1 MDPIVGVLIGLA
13 AGGVIGYLWARGGA
27 ATAAERAR
35 AAEDERARLETQ
47 LSDER
52 TARTAA
58 ESDREAARARADE
71 SEKRVQERDQFIKGF
86 VETSR
91 GDQQNAYA
99 KLSQAALEATTKQFL
114 ELANQT
120 LQATARGA
128 AGDLEVRKKEIEGLL
143 APMRDELGK
152 LASAANAMEQ
162 KRSEAY
168 GTIQQLVSS
177 LSGQA
182 QRLEKQTLDLTSA
195 LRGSSQARGRWGEAQ
210 FRRIVELAGML
221 EHCDFDEQKEASDG
235 SRPDAIVHLPGER
248 TIAIDAKAPLSAYFE
263 AVELAEPAARAEAL
277 ARHAAAVRGHVKALS
292 QRNYPEQLENSVDFV
307 VMFLPG
313 DSLLAAAFEGDPDV
327 WETAARA
334 RVLIATPVTLI
345 ALLRTCALYWQQNAL
360 AENAK
365 QIAGA
370 ASEFYDRVATFSE
383 HLDGVGQ
390 GLAKA
395 ADAYRR
401 AVGSFNTRILPSGAR
416 LKELGAAANTKKT
429 IEELKPVDTPLREL
443 RSGE

>member
-47 LSDER
+47 LSAER

-313 DSLLAAAFEGDPDV
+313 DSLLAAAFEGIPMCGKRRRGRGFSSRRRSRSSRCCAPARSIGNKTPSPRMPSKSRGPRASSTIASPPSASTSMA
-327 WETAARA
+327 WARGLPRRPTRTAAPWDRSTRGSSPRGRA
-334 RVLIATPVTLI
+334 SKSSAPRRIP
-345 ALLRTCALYWQQNAL
+345 R
-360 AENAK
+360 K
-365 QIAGA
+365 Q
-370 ASEFYDRVATFSE
+370 S
-383 HLDGVGQ
+383 
-390 GLAKA
+390 
-395 ADAYRR
+395 
-401 AVGSFNTRILPSGAR
+401 
-416 LKELGAAANTKKT
+416 
-429 IEELKPVDTPLREL
+429 
-443 RSGE
+443 RS